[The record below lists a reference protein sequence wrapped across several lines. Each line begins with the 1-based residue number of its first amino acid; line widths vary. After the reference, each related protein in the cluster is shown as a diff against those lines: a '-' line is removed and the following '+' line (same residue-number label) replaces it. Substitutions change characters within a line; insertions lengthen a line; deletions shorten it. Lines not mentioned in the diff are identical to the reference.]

1 MKHQTNHSNFIK
13 RVAAL
18 AIVMTTIIMV
28 VPFGSFAEVSAAQSI
43 TSAASTSGSAYTSSA
58 ALAAKL
64 DKIFAGDVGLSKSS
78 SFKTTVKAPL
88 GSSPMTRS
96 RQYYIKCGNG
106 AVTTGRQ
113 CFAYANAVY
122 STLFNE
128 YVGRAGSLSHSKVV
142 ISGGNNVS
150 YSQFQKA
157 GVKCGAYVR
166 TTSNSKGTYNGSN
179 GHSFI
184 VLSYNANKITYL
196 EGNADG
202 HGLVKITTRDWKDFN
217 KNQLTRKSRYICHVV
232 QATEKYY
239 NSLYSPSSGSGET
252 AKTTASTTVNANGK
266 VSFSRELSYKNNTMT
281 GSDVSFVQ
289 TALKTLGYNVTVNS
303 KYDAKTL
310 TAVKN
315 FQKAHDLKVDGK
327 VNAEVWKALEKAV
340 EEKTS
345 VKSTTASAKATTT
358 AVKSNTAS
366 TTVASTTVTT
376 TTTAAKAAALKI
388 TTQPK
393 NTSGKRGTKVTFT
406 VKASGEGLKYQWQY
420 SDNNGKTWKN
430 STLKAT
436 TSYTTTAKYYSGTT
450 KRQVRCVVT
459 DASGSKVTSK
469 AATLSVK

>member
-13 RVAAL
+13 RFAAL
-18 AIVMTTIIMV
+18 AIVMTTIVMV

-96 RQYYIKCGNG
+96 KQYYIKCGNG

-128 YVGRAGSLSHSKVV
+128 YVGKAGSLSHSKVV
-142 ISGGNNVS
+142 ISGGNKVS

-202 HGLVKITTRDWKDFN
+202 HGLVKITTRDWADFN
-217 KNQLTRKSRYICHVV
+217 KNQLTGKSRYICHVV

-239 NSLYSPSSGSGET
+239 NSLYSPSSGSGAT
-252 AKTTASTTVNANGK
+252 TKTTASTTVNANGK

-281 GSDVSFVQ
+281 GSDVAFVQ

-303 KYDAKTL
+303 KYDTKTL
-310 TAVKN
+310 TAVKS
-315 FQKAHDLKVDGK
+315 FQKEHDLTVDGK
-327 VNAEVWKALEKAV
+327 VNAEVWKALEKAA
-340 EEKTS
+340 EEKTAVKS
-345 VKSTTASAKATTT
+345 TKATTAAVKSTTASTT
-358 AVKSNTAS
+358 AAS
-366 TTVASTTVTT
+366 TTVT

-430 STLKAT
+430 STLKASA
-436 TSYTTTAKYYSGTT
+436 SYTTTAKYYSGTT
-450 KRQVRCVVT
+450 KRQVRCVIT
-459 DASGSKVTSK
+459 DASGNKVTSK